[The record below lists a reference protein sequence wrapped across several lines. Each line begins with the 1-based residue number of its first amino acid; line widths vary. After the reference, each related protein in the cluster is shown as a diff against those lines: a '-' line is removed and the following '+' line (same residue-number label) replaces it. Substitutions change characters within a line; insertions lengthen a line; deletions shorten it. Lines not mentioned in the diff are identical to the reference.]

1 MPVTNAVSQAE
12 EEQSIELKDPVTAA
26 ILAWLVPGLGHYY
39 QGRMAKA
46 ILFFTCIM
54 GTFGYGVYLGMT
66 HWGSLLDPLKDRA
79 EAIKAAAEA
88 FSAEQEAARAAGAPV
103 PSGQPPT
110 GYTSPNPGAPQEPG
124 RGWTFAAMLAGALGG
139 GTGLG

>member
-1 MPVTNAVSQAE
+1 MVVHRVELGTWEREHLADAMKGDDLDDAVRLVLDVVNSLAMPAALAAV
-12 EEQSIELKDPVTAA
+12 
-26 ILAWLVPGLGHYY
+26 
-39 QGRMAKA
+39 
-46 ILFFTCIM
+46 
-54 GTFGYGVYLGMT
+54 GYGVYLGMT
-66 HWGSLLDPLKDRA
+66 HWGSLLDPLKERA

-88 FSAEQEAARAAGAPV
+88 FSAEQEAARAAGASV